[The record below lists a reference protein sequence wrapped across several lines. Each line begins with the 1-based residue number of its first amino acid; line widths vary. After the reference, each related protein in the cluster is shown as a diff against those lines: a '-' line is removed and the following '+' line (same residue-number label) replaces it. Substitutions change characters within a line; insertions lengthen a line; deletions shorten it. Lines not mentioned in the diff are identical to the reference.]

1 MALSLWGCLW
11 GGAALGVVP
20 GDLIAKRSAGKTR
33 SKHGVVSSQRC
44 LGDRASP
51 SQQWC
56 AMTHPGR
63 LTGSLGSCIFI
74 GHQSHR
80 RGAPT
85 N

>member
-1 MALSLWGCLW
+1 MVLSLWGCLG
-11 GGAALGVVP
+11 GGAVLGVVP
-20 GDLIAKRSAGKTR
+20 GDLIAKPSEGETR
-33 SKHGVVSSQRC
+33 SEHGVVSFQRC
-44 LGDRASP
+44 RGDRASP
-51 SQQWC
+51 FQQSC

-80 RGAPT
+80 GGAPT